1 MRKMRSG
8 AMPLLEHVKEF
19 RNRFLKSLA
28 AIFVSAIVGWIFYE
42 SLIKQLASPFCSL
55 GQAQTQDYCGDLY
68 INGLIGPFNLQLKVA
83 LISGICIAA
92 PVWLY
97 QIWSFI
103 TPALHK
109 KERRFAI
116 FFVCVATPLFALGA
130 TCAYLIL
137 PHAVKVL
144 LGFTPS
150 DLGNLIRF
158 DEYLDFVMRLILLF
172 GIAFVLPLFLL
183 SLNILG
189 LISGRSLLKP
199 WRIAV
204 FLIFLFTAAFTPT
217 PDPVTMTVL
226 AIPLCILYFSA
237 GVIALLIDKKRAKG
251 VQKSMNQSLSASP
264 IDPVQPI

>member
-8 AMPLLEHVKEF
+8 SMPLLEHVKEF
-19 RNRFLKSLA
+19 RNRFLKSLLA
-28 AIFVSAIVGWIFYE
+28 ASIAAIVGWIFYDP
-42 SLIKQLASPFCSL
+42 IIRQLAAPFCSL
-55 GQAQTQDYCGDLY
+55 DQSQAQEHCGDLY
-68 INGLIGPFNLQLKVA
+68 INGLIGPFTLRLKVA
-83 LISGICIAA
+83 FISGILLSA

-97 QIWSFI
+97 QIWAFI

-116 FFVCVATPLFALGA
+116 FFVTAATPLFTLGA

-137 PHAVKVL
+137 PHAVKIL

-172 GIAFVLPLFLL
+172 GVAFVLPLLLL

-217 PDPVTMTVL
+217 PDPITMTVL
-226 AIPLCILYFSA
+226 AIPLCILYFAA
-237 GVIALLIDKKRAKG
+237 GIIALFIDKRRSKRS
-251 VQKSMNQSLSASP
+251 VDHSLKAAP
-264 IDPVQPI
+264 IDPAQPI